1 MVPGLLRIAFL
12 LSLIYSSLQFNG
24 KIYSNTKIKYNTVF
38 DAIEN
43 FEGDIDD
50 ILICVVGVSKD
61 DILIRKEYGL
71 RYVNEMDDNC
81 DTLQNLLIDFSKNKN
96 LPFHIVDGVDEIT
109 KHGIYLLSNIPLES
123 EIAELL
129 APGQIVNIALTTCP
143 FAVTQLPL
151 NVSHPVHKDLLNPT
165 KFERSLD
172 NKIDVEKKEPQKKE
186 IYILPVQV
194 EQITVI
200 LSIFFVV
207 AASSLFMMSI
217 STPNSVKQSMKLSI
231 N

>member
-109 KHGIYLLSNIPLES
+109 K
-123 EIAELL
+123 
-129 APGQIVNIALTTCP
+129 
-143 FAVTQLPL
+143 
-151 NVSHPVHKDLLNPT
+151 VS
-165 KFERSLD
+165 
-172 NKIDVEKKEPQKKE
+172 
-186 IYILPVQV
+186 
-194 EQITVI
+194 
-200 LSIFFVV
+200 
-207 AASSLFMMSI
+207 
-217 STPNSVKQSMKLSI
+217 
-231 N
+231 